1 MGFLRCTDYSL
12 NSHFI
17 CAKQEKELLS
27 IEYILSKSDEI
38 FLLASIIIFI
48 NQLSGII
55 SLLYVCMISFC
66 IHCLIVR
73 LFSATNNPLPHVMNI
88 KMVPPGFEPG
98 TLTTS
103 K

>member
-38 FLLASIIIFI
+38 FLLAIVLLLTLLLF
-48 NQLSGII
+48 
-55 SLLYVCMISFC
+55 LYVHSGLE
-66 IHCLIVR
+66 LI
-73 LFSATNNPLPHVMNI
+73 
-88 KMVPPGFEPG
+88 
-98 TLTTS
+98 
-103 K
+103 